1 MQGFQFNPY
10 AQFVIIYVDED
21 DDIVTMPNNSDFLDV
36 FHQGLNPLFLEVS
49 LMSHNNKVTRKQSQS
64 QPSTPRGERYDLHY
78 VVFGKNG
85 HDSKTRRN
93 KRKRKVNLLNPL
105 TLLLLIAILE

>member
-1 MQGFQFNPY
+1 M
-10 AQFVIIYVDED
+10 AD
-21 DDIVTMPNNSDFLDV
+21 NNDFLDV
-36 FHQGLNPLFLEVS
+36 LHQGLNPLFLEVS

-78 VVFGKNG
+78 VGCGKNG

-93 KRKRKVNLLNPL
+93 KRKRKVKLLNPL